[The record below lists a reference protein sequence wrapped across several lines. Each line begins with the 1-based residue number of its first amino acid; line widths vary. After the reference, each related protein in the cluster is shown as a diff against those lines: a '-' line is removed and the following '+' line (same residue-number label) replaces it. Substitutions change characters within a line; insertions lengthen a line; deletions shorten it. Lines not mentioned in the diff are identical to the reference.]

1 MCPYYEQLIQLVDLS
16 GVLPNI
22 GQRPSRPQCIIT
34 VRDKT
39 MTTSEYLYDSEQN
52 LRWRAWEENNRRED
66 AIAEKRMKLVFV
78 FTGVVILLMLILNV
92 VR

>member
-1 MCPYYEQLIQLVDLS
+1 
-16 GVLPNI
+16 
-22 GQRPSRPQCIIT
+22 
-34 VRDKT
+34 